1 MQWRAEKRAA
11 TTAGVPTA
19 KLNQHATAQH
29 VITAKAIKLGQKTPK
44 TTGKLGKTERTRVC
58 QRLGTI
64 SLGLPAVGN
73 AVDVWVVLSPWCPR

>member
-1 MQWRAEKRAA
+1 MRNSTENSDAMQWRAEKRAA

-44 TTGKLGKTERTRVC
+44 TTGKLGKRNVHVSAKDSV
-58 QRLGTI
+58 QFH
-64 SLGLPAVGN
+64 SVY
-73 AVDVWVVLSPWCPR
+73 PR